1 MTLRPGKFCRKA
13 GKKGQQEGDA
23 VKSATGK
30 LRVAGTCRKT
40 TGNAP
45 GRNNSNLTPIAA
57 SVANGEWELF

>member
-13 GKKGQQEGDA
+13 EKKGQQEGDA
-23 VKSATGK
+23 IKSTTGK

-45 GRNNSNLTPIAA
+45 
-57 SVANGEWELF
+57 VQKEV

>member
-13 GKKGQQEGDA
+13 EKKGQQEGDA
-23 VKSATGK
+23 IKSTTGK

-45 GRNNSNLTPIAA
+45 VKKDLERK
-57 SVANGEWELF
+57 VAEK